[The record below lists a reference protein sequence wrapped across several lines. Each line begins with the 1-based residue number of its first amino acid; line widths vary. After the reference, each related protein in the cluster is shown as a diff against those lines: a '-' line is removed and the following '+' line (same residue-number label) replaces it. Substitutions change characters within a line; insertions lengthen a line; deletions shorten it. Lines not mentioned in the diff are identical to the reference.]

1 MTQNS
6 SNTSGKWNIKKKV
19 IMLMALTGLI
29 PFLIFFVLSMTTMKR
44 EILKL
49 NENRLTA
56 LKEDKKY
63 QIERYFQQIRDQVL
77 TMSESRM
84 IIEAI
89 QEFNPAF
96 FSVEN
101 ELSGYLDSNK
111 TSKLKGRYTYQLE
124 NTPGAPGDSDSRWFP
139 RKGFSKILQS
149 LYISENSQPIGEKH
163 NLMVSNDES
172 QYSKV
177 HAKYH
182 PAIKSFLEKF
192 GYYDIF
198 LVEPKTGHIIYSVF
212 KEVDY
217 TTSLLSGPYA
227 DTGIGRVFKKAL
239 SSDNASSFVMDDFA
253 PYEPS
258 YNSPASFIAS
268 PIYDGP
274 IKVGVLIFQMP
285 IDKIDDVMS
294 SNHSWKKVG
303 LGESGEAYL
312 IGPDKLMR
320 NNSRFL
326 IENAETYYKDLEG
339 FGVDKKLIED
349 QKTFGTSIGL
359 MRVDSKGVKEA
370 LNGISGFQIFKDY
383 RGIPVLSAYS
393 PLDILGLR
401 WAILAEIDEEEAF
414 AVQASI
420 RNWNLITGVFIA
432 FAIFWAG
439 FFIAKKAAA
448 PILKMV
454 KATQDIARG
463 HLKSEKL
470 RIESDDELGELA
482 KNFNSMS
489 EGLRTFIQ
497 NSEEIMSG
505 QSHGRSPKLQGDF
518 AKSVDNMMAQAIEK
532 QKANEAAEVAAE
544 ETARMHE
551 QEKTHAEK
559 LRKSLVAIESNA
571 KALSGSSGKLS
582 EVSVQMSSNAEE
594 TSAQSSVVSDAS
606 KEVSKNVELV
616 SLSVEEMNSSIRE
629 IAQNANEAATV
640 ANDAVAIVE
649 STNVTISKLGESSN
663 EIGQVV
669 KVINSIAEQ
678 TNLLALNAT
687 IEAARAGEAGKG
699 FAVVAN
705 EVKELAKET
714 SKATGDIGSRIEA
727 IQSDTENAVQAITEV
742 TSVIN
747 KINDISNTIATA
759 VEEQTA
765 TTAEMGRTVSEAARG
780 TEEINNNINGVAQ
793 AAQTTNKGAAD
804 TQLAAGELATMA
816 GELQRLVSSINAA

>member
-19 IMLMALTGLI
+19 IMLMALTGMI

-56 LKEDKKY
+56 LKEDKKF

-77 TMSESRM
+77 TLSESRM

-96 FSVEN
+96 FSIEN
-101 ELSGYLDSNK
+101 ELPTYLDSNK
-111 TSKLKGRYTYQLE
+111 TSKLKNRYTYQFD
-124 NTPGAPGDSDSRWFP
+124 NTPGAPGGSDSRWFP
-139 RKGFSKILQS
+139 RKGFSQILQS
-149 LYISENSQPIGEKH
+149 LYISENSEPIGEKH
-163 NLMVSNDES
+163 NLMVSNDGS
-172 QYSKV
+172 KYSEV
-177 HAKYH
+177 HKKYH

-227 DTGIGRVFKKAL
+227 DTGIGRAFKKAL
-239 SSDNASSFVMDDFA
+239 NSTDPDSFVLDDFA
-253 PYEPS
+253 SYEPS
-258 YNSPASFIAS
+258 YNAPASFIAS
-268 PIYDGP
+268 PIFDGNK
-274 IKVGVLIFQMP
+274 KVGVLIFQMP

-294 SNHSWKKVG
+294 SNRSWKKVG

-312 IGPDKLMR
+312 IGPDKMMR

-326 IENAETYYKDLEG
+326 IEDDKTYYKDLEG
-339 FGVDKKLIED
+339 FGVEKELID
-349 QKTFGTSIGL
+349 NQKTFGTSIGL
-359 MRVDSKGVKEA
+359 MRVDSKGVQEA
-370 LNGISGFQIFKDY
+370 LGGTSGFQIFEDY

-393 PLDILGLR
+393 PLDILGFR

-420 RNWNLITGVFIA
+420 RNWNLLTGVFIA

-439 FFIAKKAAA
+439 FIIAKKAAA

-463 HLKSEKL
+463 DLKAEKL
-470 RIESDDELGELA
+470 NITSDDELGELA
-482 KNFNSMS
+482 QNFNTMS
-489 EGLRTFIQ
+489 DGLKTFIQ
-497 NSEEIMSG
+497 NSEEIMGG

-518 AKSVDNMMAQAIEK
+518 AKSVDNMLTQAVEK

-544 ETARMHE
+544 ETAKMHE
-551 QEKTHAEK
+551 QEKEQAEK
-559 LRKSLVAIESNA
+559 LRDSLIGIEENA

-582 EVSVQMSSNAEE
+582 EVSTQMSANAQE
-594 TSAQSSVVSDAS
+594 TSAQSSVVSDVS

-616 SLSVEEMNSSIRE
+616 ALSVEEMNSSIRE
-629 IAQNANEAATV
+629 IAQNSSEAARV
-640 ANDAVAIVE
+640 AHDAVTIVE
-649 STNVTISKLGESSN
+649 STNTTIGKLGESST
-663 EIGQVV
+663 EIGQVI

-714 SKATGDIGSRIEA
+714 SKATGDIGQRIDA
-727 IQSDTENAVQAITEV
+727 IQSDTEKAVEAITEV

-747 KINDISNTIATA
+747 KINDISSTIATA

-793 AAQTTNKGAAD
+793 AAQTTNQGAAD
-804 TQLAAGELATMA
+804 TQAAAGELATMA
-816 GELQRLVSSINAA
+816 DELQRLVSSINAA

>member
-1 MTQNS
+1 
-6 SNTSGKWNIKKKV
+6 
-19 IMLMALTGLI
+19 MALTGLI

-56 LKEDKKY
+56 LKEDKKF
-63 QIERYFQQIRDQVL
+63 QIERYFQQIRDQVITL
-77 TMSESRM
+77 SESRM
-84 IIEAI
+84 IIEAN

-96 FSVEN
+96 FSIEN
-101 ELSGYLDSNK
+101 ELPEYLNSNK
-111 TSKLKGRYTYQLE
+111 ILKLKNRYTYQQD
-124 NTPGAPGDSDSRWFP
+124 NTPGAPGGSDSRWFP
-139 RKGFSKILQS
+139 SHKFSQILQA
-149 LYISENSQPIGEKH
+149 LYISENSEPIGEKH
-163 NLMVSNDES
+163 NLMVSNDGS
-172 QYSKV
+172 KYSEIHK
-177 HAKYH
+177 KYH

-227 DTGIGRVFKKAL
+227 DTGIGRVFKKAMNL
-239 SSDNASSFVMDDFA
+239 SDPGSFILDDFA
-253 PYEPS
+253 SYEPS

-268 PIYDGP
+268 PIYDGSK
-274 IKVGVLIFQMP
+274 KVGVLIFQMP
-285 IDKIDDVMS
+285 IDRIDDVMS
-294 SNHSWKKVG
+294 SNRSWKKVG

-312 IGPDKLMR
+312 IGPDKMMR

-326 IENAETYYKDLEG
+326 IEDAETYYKDLAG
-339 FGVDKKLIED
+339 FGVEKKLIED

-359 MRVDSKGVKEA
+359 MRVDSKGVNEA
-370 LNGISGFQIFKDY
+370 LNGTSGFQIFKDY

-393 PLDILGLR
+393 PLDILGFR

-432 FAIFWAG
+432 LAIFWAG
-439 FFIAKKAAA
+439 FIIAKKAAA

-454 KATQDIARG
+454 KATQNIAKG
-463 HLKSEKL
+463 DLKSEKL
-470 RIESDDELGELA
+470 SIDSGDELGELA
-482 KNFNSMS
+482 QNFNAMS
-489 EGLRTFIQ
+489 DGLQTFIQ

-505 QSHGRSPKLQGDF
+505 QSQGRSPKLQGDF
-518 AKSVDNMMAQAIEK
+518 AKSIDNMLAQAIEK
-532 QKANEAAEVAAE
+532 QKANEAAEIAAE
-544 ETARMHE
+544 ETAKMHE
-551 QEKTHAEK
+551 QEKEQAEK
-559 LRKSLVAIESNA
+559 LRESLIGIEANA
-571 KALSGSSGKLS
+571 KALSGSSTKLS
-582 EVSVQMSSNAEE
+582 EVSTQMSANAQE
-594 TSAQSSVVSDAS
+594 TSAQSSVVSDVS

-616 SLSVEEMNSSIRE
+616 ALSVEEMNSSIRE
-629 IAQNANEAATV
+629 IAQNSSEAARV
-640 ANDAVAIVE
+640 AHDAVTIVE
-649 STNVTISKLGESSN
+649 STNTIIGKLGESST
-663 EIGQVV
+663 EIGQVI

-714 SKATGDIGSRIEA
+714 SKATGDIAQRIDA
-727 IQSDTENAVQAITEV
+727 IQSDTEEAVEAITEV

-747 KINDISNTIATA
+747 KINDISSTIATA

-765 TTAEMGRTVSEAARG
+765 TTAEMGRTVGEAARG

-793 AAQTTNKGAAD
+793 AAQTTNQGAAD
-804 TQLAAGELATMA
+804 TQAAAGELATMA
-816 GELQRLVSSINAA
+816 DELQRLVSSINAA